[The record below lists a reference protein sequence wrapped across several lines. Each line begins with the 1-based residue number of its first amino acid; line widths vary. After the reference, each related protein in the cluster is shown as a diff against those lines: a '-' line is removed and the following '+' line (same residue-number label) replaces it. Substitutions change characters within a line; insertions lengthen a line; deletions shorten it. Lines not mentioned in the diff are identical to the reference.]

1 LGNSLFYL
9 DPLKIFSYTPVL
21 LALSDYGV
29 RHKRKIIGQNGLC
42 PVRLAPVFNLQKK
55 IFIGRSFMGRVAII
69 GVGQSAFV
77 RGYPGS
83 IRELAFEGFKECMAD
98 AQVSVKEI
106 DASVICSAPEY
117 DKQRSPAGVFAEY
130 LGLTPQPT
138 FYVETLCSSSSTGV
152 KLAYSLIKSGLHDV
166 VVVLGFQKMS
176 EISSA
181 ESQERMGRGADIQ
194 WESPFGTM
202 MPAYYAM
209 YARAH
214 MKKYGTTPEDLA
226 LIRVKASTY
235 GQINEKAVYRKP
247 VALDMFS
254 DPQSPMSGPVASP
267 LRVGDCC
274 ANADGSSCIILASE
288 EKAKA
293 LSKKPVWILGV
304 GAASSPVNMAGRALF
319 TGLAVG
325 EEAGKQAYKMAGV
338 SPKDVDVAEVH
349 DCFTIAEM
357 MAYEN
362 LGFAKPGEGKDL
374 IKSKE
379 TYKEGIIPVN
389 VDGGLLSKGHPI
401 GATGGSQIRTIVLQ
415 LRGQAGDMQVKNP
428 EIGLVHNIGGVGLY
442 GNVTILGRS

>member
-1 LGNSLFYL
+1 
-9 DPLKIFSYTPVL
+9 
-21 LALSDYGV
+21 
-29 RHKRKIIGQNGLC
+29 
-42 PVRLAPVFNLQKK
+42 
-55 IFIGRSFMGRVAII
+55 MGKVGII

-83 IRELAFEGFKECMAD
+83 IRELAFEGFKEAMED
-98 AQVSVKEI
+98 AQIGIKDI

-130 LGLTPQPT
+130 LGLVPQPT
-138 FYVETLCSSSSTGV
+138 CYLESLCSSSSMG
-152 KLAYSLIKSGLHDV
+152 LRMAYSLVKSGLHDV
-166 VVVLGFQKMS
+166 MAIIGFQKMS

-214 MKKYGTTPEDLA
+214 MEKYGTTLDDLA
-226 LIRVKASTY
+226 LIRVKAATY
-235 GQINEKAVYRKP
+235 GQVNDKAVYRKP
-247 VALDMFS
+247 VTFEMFS
-254 DPQSPMSGPVASP
+254 DPMSPMSGPVASP

-274 ANADGSSCIILASE
+274 ANADGSSCVIVANE

-293 LSKKPVWILGV
+293 FSKKPVWILGL
-304 GAASSPVNMAGRALF
+304 GAASNSVNLAGRELF
-319 TGLAVG
+319 TGLSVAQQ
-325 EEAGKQAYKMAGV
+325 AGGQAYKMAGV
-338 SPKDVDVAEVH
+338 KPKDIALAEVH

-357 MAYEN
+357 MAYED

-379 TYKEGIIPVN
+379 TYKEGTIPVN

-415 LRGQAGDMQVKNP
+415 LRGDAGEIQVKDP
-428 EIGLVHNIGGVGLY
+428 EVGLVHNIGGVGLY
-442 GNVTILGRS
+442 GNVTILGR

>member
-1 LGNSLFYL
+1 
-9 DPLKIFSYTPVL
+9 
-21 LALSDYGV
+21 
-29 RHKRKIIGQNGLC
+29 
-42 PVRLAPVFNLQKK
+42 
-55 IFIGRSFMGRVAII
+55 MGKVGII

-83 IRELAFEGFKECMAD
+83 IRELAFEGFKEAMQD
-98 AQVSVKEI
+98 AQITTKDI
-106 DASVICSAPEY
+106 DASIICSAPEY
-117 DKQRSPAGVFAEY
+117 DKQRSAAGVFAEY
-130 LGLTPQPT
+130 LGLIPQPT
-138 FYVETLCSSSSTGV
+138 FYLESLCSSSSMG
-152 KLAYSLIKSGLHDV
+152 LRMAYSLVKSGLHDSV
-166 VVVLGFQKMS
+166 AVIGFQKMS

-214 MKKYGTTPEDLA
+214 MEEYGTTLEDLA
-226 LIRVKASTY
+226 LIRVKAATY
-235 GQINEKAVYRKP
+235 GQINEKAVYRKA
-247 VALDMFS
+247 VTFEMFS
-254 DPQSPMSGPVASP
+254 DPESPMSGPVASP

-274 ANADGSSCIILASE
+274 ANADGSSCVIVASE

-293 LSKKPVWILGV
+293 LCDKPIWILGL
-304 GAASSPVNMAGRALF
+304 GAASTSVNLPGRDLF
-319 TGLAVG
+319 TGLTVAQQAG
-325 EEAGKQAYKMAGV
+325 EQAYKMAGV
-338 SPKDVDVAEVH
+338 TPKDIDVAEVH

-362 LGFAKPGEGKDL
+362 LGFAKPGEGKEL
-374 IKSKE
+374 INGKE
-379 TYKEGIIPVN
+379 TYKEGSIPIN

-415 LRGQAGDMQVKNP
+415 LRGEAGEMQVKEP

-442 GNVTILGRS
+442 GNVSIFGR

>member
-1 LGNSLFYL
+1 
-9 DPLKIFSYTPVL
+9 
-21 LALSDYGV
+21 
-29 RHKRKIIGQNGLC
+29 
-42 PVRLAPVFNLQKK
+42 
-55 IFIGRSFMGRVAII
+55 MERVGII

-83 IRELAFEGFKECMAD
+83 IRELAYEGFKEAMED
-98 AQVSVKEI
+98 AKISNGDI
-106 DASVICSAPEY
+106 DASIVCSAPEY
-117 DKQRSPAGVFAEY
+117 DKQRSPAGVIAEY

-138 FYVETLCSSSSTGV
+138 FYVESLCSSSSTGLKV
-152 KLAYSLIKSGLHDV
+152 AYSMIKAGLHDV
-166 VVVLGFQKMS
+166 VCVLGFQKMS

-214 MKKYGTTPEDLA
+214 MAEYGTTEEDLA
-226 LIRVKASTY
+226 LIRLKAATY
-235 GQINEKAVYRKP
+235 GQLNEKAVYRKP
-247 VALDMFS
+247 VTMEQIF
-254 DPQSPMSGPVASP
+254 DPERPPVATP
-267 LRVGDCC
+267 LKVFDCC
-274 ANADGSSCIILASE
+274 ANADGSSCIIVASE

-293 LSKKPVWILGV
+293 FCEKPVWIRGLG
-304 GAASSPVNMAGRALF
+304 ASSEPVNMAGRDLF
-319 TGLAVG
+319 TGLNVAI
-325 EEAGKQAYKMAGV
+325 EAGKQAYEMAGV
-338 SPKDVDVAEVH
+338 GPEDIDVAEVH

-362 LGFAKPGEGKDL
+362 LGFARPGEGKEL
-374 IKSKE
+374 IGAKE
-379 TYKEGIIPVN
+379 TYKEGKIPVN

-415 LRGQAGDMQVKNP
+415 LRGEAGPMQVKDP

>member
-1 LGNSLFYL
+1 
-9 DPLKIFSYTPVL
+9 
-21 LALSDYGV
+21 
-29 RHKRKIIGQNGLC
+29 
-42 PVRLAPVFNLQKK
+42 
-55 IFIGRSFMGRVAII
+55 MGKVGII

-83 IRELAFEGFKECMAD
+83 IRELAFEGFKEAMQD
-98 AQVSVKEI
+98 AQISTTDI
-106 DASVICSAPEY
+106 DASIICSSPEY
-117 DKQRSPAGVFAEY
+117 DKQRSPSGTLAEY
-130 LGLTPQPT
+130 FGLNPQPT
-138 FYVETLCSSSSTGV
+138 FYVETLCSSSSTGL
-152 KLAYSLIKSGLHDV
+152 KLAYSLVKSGLHDV
-166 VVVLGFQKMS
+166 VLVSGFQKMS

-214 MKKYGTTPEDLA
+214 MAKYGTTSEDLA
-226 LIRVKASTY
+226 RIRVKSATY
-235 GQINEKAVYRKP
+235 GQANEKAVYRKP
-247 VALDMFS
+247 VTFEMFN
-254 DPQSPMSGPVASP
+254 DPENTIAAPVASP

-274 ANADGSSCIILASE
+274 ANADGSSCVIVANE

-293 LSKKPVWILGV
+293 FSKKPIWILGI
-304 GAASSPVNMAGRALF
+304 GAASTAVNMAGRDLF
-319 TGLAVG
+319 TGLTVG
-325 EEAGKQAYKMAGV
+325 EEAGRQAYEMAGV
-338 SPKDVDVAEVH
+338 TPKDIDVAEVH

-379 TYKEGIIPVN
+379 TYKEGSIPVN

-401 GATGGSQIRTIVLQ
+401 GATGGSQVRTIVLQ
-415 LRGQAGDMQVKNP
+415 LRGEAGEMQVKDP

-442 GNVTILGRS
+442 GNVTVFGR